1 VNKETTAMTDQ
12 LSPAAQTAL
21 DAVTEPEQD
30 EAADLCAQFGIPDEY
45 ARHVAAALAVCNPAA
60 IS

>member
-1 VNKETTAMTDQ
+1 MTDQ